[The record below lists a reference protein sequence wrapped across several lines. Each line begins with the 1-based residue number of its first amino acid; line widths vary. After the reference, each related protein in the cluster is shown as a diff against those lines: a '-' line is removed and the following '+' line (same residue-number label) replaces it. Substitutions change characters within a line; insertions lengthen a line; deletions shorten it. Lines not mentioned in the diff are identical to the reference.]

1 MLGHTRA
8 IVAAAIGADNTITAS
23 RKKQIMLALE
33 TEGGAITENAI
44 PKVYSRDEAGRVL
57 GVSAKRID
65 QLVKIGAIRKTY
77 APGTSRAI
85 GVTHESLLALATGR
99 GQGEAV
105 RNV

>member
-33 TEGGAITENAI
+33 TEGGGVINQTAI
-44 PKVYSRDEAGRVL
+44 PRVYSRDEAGRVL
-57 GVSAKRID
+57 GVSPKRID
-65 QLVKIGAIRKTY
+65 QLVKIGALRKTY
-77 APGTSRAI
+77 ALGTTRAI
-85 GVTHESLLALATGR
+85 GITHESLLALATGR

-105 RNV
+105 TA